1 MPAHGIP
8 LGQFG
13 LHALGERRPRDPGET
28 LGEEITADVESHVL
42 GPQHS
47 VSRTVG
53 QDGEGG
59 LGHRVGSGQGDH
71 EGRAALE
78 HRDVRGALGDQRRDE
93 RDRGGARADDDDPF
107 ALDIEVVGP
116 ELRVDNR
123 PREIVLTGEV
133 DDVAT
138 VVVVVAGREVE
149 EAGGVLDGA
158 IGGVSRDGP
167 ALCLAGPVGRGHL
180 LAIVDS
186 FVDAVC
192 RGRLPQVTQDRRA
205 VGNRLRVRPR
215 TEGEGEGVH
224 VRVGADPGI
233 AKEVPGATARRP
245 CLEDRE
251 GVVRHRLGHPAGHVD
266 AGEP

>member
-1 MPAHGIP
+1 MC
-8 LGQFG
+8 
-13 LHALGERRPRDPGET
+13 
-28 LGEEITADVESHVL
+28 
-42 GPQHS
+42 
-47 VSRTVG
+47 
-53 QDGEGG
+53 
-59 LGHRVGSGQGDH
+59 
-71 EGRAALE
+71 
-78 HRDVRGALGDQRRDE
+78 GALGDQRRDE
-93 RDRGGARADDDDPF
+93 RDGGRAGADDDNPL

-116 ELRVDNR
+116 ELRVDDR
-123 PREIVLTGEV
+123 PREVVLTGEV
-133 DDVAT
+133 GDVAA

-149 EAGGVLDGA
+149 EAGRVLDGA
-158 IGGVSRDGP
+158 IGGVGRHGP
-167 ALCLAGPVGRGHL
+167 ALRLAGPVGGDHL
-180 LAIVDS
+180 VAVVDS
-186 FVDAVC
+186 IIDAVC